1 MKNSNRLKT
10 IVSSVLIASSVAL
23 INGCC
28 TAHKGGGGAAYYSSY
43 ESTPSTAPATTTETR
58 PAETA
63 SSGSVTIPLY
73 EENVVVGKREV
84 DAGTVT
90 IKKVVKTETVNQPV
104 ELRRETISIDRQ
116 PASGTAQNIDQS
128 RAFTDQQFTIQLKKE
143 EPVVEKRVVQTGQV
157 VASKQAQTEQTTV
170 QREIRK
176 EDVAIDKGNADVR
189 TSQGAAGGPG
199 GESQGGASGGTITD
213 LNTLSTTTDASS
225 MHGRMVQC
233 SNAKVLQVVDPSLIV
248 VGGETGQTRVYVHL
262 QQPVQD
268 IKPGDTVSITGTV
281 KKSSKATDITGGLS
295 STASQTL
302 TAQPFFIEAQS
313 CQKSG

>member
-1 MKNSNRLKT
+1 MKNSNKLKT

-23 INGCC
+23 ISGCC
-28 TAHKGGGGAAYYSSY
+28 TSSKGGGGAAYYSSY
-43 ESTPSTAPATTTETR
+43 ESTAPAQTTTTEAR
-58 PAETA
+58 PAAATA

-73 EENVVVGKREV
+73 EESVAVGKREV

-116 PASGTAQNIDQS
+116 PASGAASSADQS
-128 RAFTDQQFTIQLKKE
+128 KAFTEQQFTIQLHNE

-157 VASKQAQTEQTTV
+157 VASKQATTQQTTV

-176 EDVAIDKGNADVR
+176 EDVAIDKGSA
-189 TSQGAAGGPG
+189 QGAAGSPG
-199 GESQGGASGGTITD
+199 GESQGTASGGTITD

-233 SNAKVLQVVDPSLIV
+233 SSIKVLQVVDPSLLV

-262 QQPVQD
+262 QQPVEN
-268 IKPGDTVSITGTV
+268 IKAGDMVSITGTV
-281 KKSSKATDITGGLS
+281 KQASKATDITGGLS

-302 TAQPFFIEAQS
+302 NSQPFFIEAQS

>member
-28 TAHKGGGGAAYYSSY
+28 TAHKGGGSAYYSSY
-43 ESTPSTAPATTTETR
+43 ESTAPATTAQTTTTA
-58 PAETA
+58 PAAETA

-116 PASGTAQNIDQS
+116 PASGTAQVDQS
-128 RAFTDQQFTIQLKKE
+128 KAFTDQQFTIQLKNE
-143 EPVVEKRVVQTGQV
+143 EPVVEKRVVQSGQV
-157 VASKQAQTEQTTV
+157 VASKQATTQQQTI

-176 EDVAIDKGNADVR
+176 EDVAIDKGNAQTYQGGA
-189 TSQGAAGGPG
+189 TSPG
-199 GESQGGASGGTITD
+199 GESQGASGTITD
-213 LNTLSTTTDASS
+213 LNTLSTSTDASS
-225 MHGRMVQC
+225 VHGRMVHA
-233 SNAKVLQVVDPSLIV
+233 SNIKVLQVVDPSLIV
-248 VGGETGQTRVYVHL
+248 VGGESGQTRVYVHS
-262 QQPVQD
+262 QQPIDNLKV
-268 IKPGDTVSITGTV
+268 GDTVSITGTV

-302 TAQPFFIEAQS
+302 NAQPFFIEAQS
-313 CQKSG
+313 CEKSG

>member
-28 TAHKGGGGAAYYSSY
+28 TSHKGGSAYYSSY
-43 ESTPSTAPATTTETR
+43 ESPAPAPTPEAKPATET
-58 PAETA
+58 
-63 SSGSVTIPLY
+63 GSVTIPLY
-73 EENVVVGKREV
+73 EESVAVGKREV

-90 IKKVVKTETVNQPV
+90 IKKVVKTETVNQPI

-116 PASGTAQNIDQS
+116 PASGTAQNVDQS
-128 RAFTDQQFTIQLKKE
+128 KAFTEQQYTIQLHNE

-157 VASKQAQTEQTTV
+157 VASKQATTQQTTV

-176 EDVAIDKGNADVR
+176 EDVAVDKGTA
-189 TSQGAAGGPG
+189 QGAATGPG
-199 GESQGGASGGTITD
+199 GESQGTASGGTITD

-233 SNAKVLQVVDPSLIV
+233 SNIKVLQVVDPSLIV
-248 VGGETGQTRVYVHL
+248 VGGESGQTRVYVHL
-262 QQPVQD
+262 QQPATD

-295 STASQTL
+295 SSASQTL
-302 TAQPFFIEAQS
+302 NSQPFFIDAQS

>member
-1 MKNSNRLKT
+1 MKNSNKLKT
-10 IVSSVLIASSVAL
+10 IVSTVLIASSVVL

-43 ESTPSTAPATTTETR
+43 ESTPAPAPTTETR
-58 PAETA
+58 PAAETA
-63 SSGSVTIPLY
+63 ASGSVTIPLY
-73 EENVVVGKREV
+73 EENVAVGKREV

-90 IKKVVKTETVNQPV
+90 IRKVVKTETVNQPV

-116 PASGTAQNIDQS
+116 PASGNATADQS
-128 RAFTDQQFTIQLKKE
+128 KAFSEQQYTIQLHNE

-157 VASKQAQTEQTTV
+157 VASKQATTQQTTV

-176 EDVAIDKGNADVR
+176 EDVAIDKGNAQVSQG
-189 TSQGAAGGPG
+189 SQGAATGPG
-199 GESQGGASGGTITD
+199 GESQGTASGGTITD
-213 LNTLSTTTDASS
+213 LNTLSTTTDTSS

-233 SNAKVLQVVDPSLIV
+233 SNAKVLQVIDPSLIV

-268 IKPGDTVSITGTV
+268 IKAGDTVSITGTV

-302 TAQPFFIEAQS
+302 NAQPFFVDAQS
-313 CQKSG
+313 CQKSGQ

>member
-28 TAHKGGGGAAYYSSY
+28 TAHKGGGGAAYYSNY
-43 ESTPSTAPATTTETR
+43 EAPAATTTAETR
-58 PAETA
+58 PAATTA
-63 SSGSVTIPLY
+63 TSGSVTIPLY
-73 EENVVVGKREV
+73 EENVAVGKREV

-90 IKKVVKTETVNQPV
+90 IRKVVKTETVNQPV

-116 PASGTAQNIDQS
+116 PASGAAPSDQS
-128 RAFTDQQFTIQLKKE
+128 KAFTEQQYTIQLHNE

-176 EDVAIDKGNADVR
+176 EDVAVDKGNARVSEGGA
-189 TSQGAAGGPG
+189 TSPG
-199 GESQGGASGGTITD
+199 GESQGAASGGTITD
-213 LNTLSTTTDASS
+213 MNTLSTTSDTSS
-225 MHGRMVQC
+225 MHGRMVQF
-233 SNAKVLQVVDPSLIV
+233 SNAKVLQVLDPSLIV
-248 VGGETGQTRVYVHL
+248 VGGETGQTQVYVHL
-262 QQPVQD
+262 QQPAQD
-268 IKPGDTVSITGTV
+268 IKQGDMVSITGKV

-295 STASQTL
+295 STVSQTL
-302 TAQPFFIEAQS
+302 TAQPFFIEATS

>member
-28 TAHKGGGGAAYYSSY
+28 TSHKGGAAYYSSY
-43 ESTPSTAPATTTETR
+43 ESTAPATTAQTTTTA

-73 EENVVVGKREV
+73 EENVAVGKREV

-90 IKKVVKTETVNQPV
+90 IRKVVKTETVNQPV

-116 PASGTAQNIDQS
+116 PASGTASADQS
-128 RAFTDQQFTIQLKKE
+128 KAFTEQQFTIQLHNE

-157 VASKQAQTEQTTV
+157 VASKQATTQQTTV

-176 EDVAIDKGNADVR
+176 EDVAIDKGNAQV
-189 TSQGAAGGPG
+189 SQGGATSPG
-199 GESQGGASGGTITD
+199 GEAQGAASGGTITD

-225 MHGRMVQC
+225 VHGRMVHA
-233 SNAKVLQVVDPSLIV
+233 SNIKVLQVVDPSLIV

-262 QQPVQD
+262 QQPATE
-268 IKPGDTVSITGTV
+268 IKAGDTVSITGTV

-295 STASQTL
+295 GTASQTL
-302 TAQPFFIEAQS
+302 NAQPFFIEAQS
-313 CQKSG
+313 CEKSG

>member
-1 MKNSNRLKT
+1 MKNSNKLKT
-10 IVSSVLIASSVAL
+10 IVSSVLIASSAVL

-28 TAHKGGGGAAYYSSY
+28 TSHKGGAAYYSSY
-43 ESTPSTAPATTTETR
+43 ESTAPATTTT
-58 PAETA
+58 ETA
-63 SSGSVTIPLY
+63 PAATTSAGSVTIPLY
-73 EENVVVGKREV
+73 EENVAVGKREV

-90 IKKVVKTETVNQPV
+90 IRKVVKTETVNQPV

-116 PASGTAQNIDQS
+116 PASGQPADQS
-128 RAFTDQQFTIQLKKE
+128 KAFTEQQYTIQLHKE

-157 VASKQAQTEQTTV
+157 VANKQSQTEQTTV

-176 EDVAIDKGNADVR
+176 EDVAIDKGNAQV
-189 TSQGAAGGPG
+189 SQGAATGPG
-199 GESQGGASGGTITD
+199 GESQGAAGGTITD

-233 SNAKVLQVVDPSLIV
+233 SNAKVVQVIDPSLIV
-248 VGGETGQTRVYVHL
+248 VGGETGETRVYVHL
-262 QQPVQD
+262 QQPMQD
-268 IKPGDTVSITGTV
+268 LKPGDTVSITGTV

-302 TAQPFFIEAQS
+302 NAQPFFVEAQS
-313 CQKSG
+313 CQKSGQ